1 MIIFSYK
8 QNVSYVLKTYTS
20 ITESVKKQ
28 IEILYA
34 EDKKNGSD
42 AVIEFEQE
50 KKIREDYLDNYKS
63 TVFIMLFSYFEEYL
77 YHASKSADLNDDN
90 KQNKGSGIKR
100 FKPALIKLK
109 YDLQDSEW
117 DLLNSFGDVRNA
129 LLHANGMVNLV
140 DNIENLEIT
149 INKLNKAFDREIIY
163 IKDLW
168 SDATKDAH
176 PKSNPPRKLKIT
188 EDFNFCFAGT
198 TCNFFQKNHKE
209 LSAYY
214 LMKSKSGDEYEVY
227 EYKIPT
233 QKEKRGKNKSYL
245 HYEYEYRS
253 ADGSL
258 IEKTNEN
265 TFYIPDLKINLYK

>member
-1 MIIFSYK
+1 MPPIFR
-8 QNVSYVLKTYTS
+8 
-20 ITESVKKQ
+20 I
-28 IEILYA
+28 
-34 EDKKNGSD
+34 
-42 AVIEFEQE
+42 
-50 KKIREDYLDNYKS
+50 
-63 TVFIMLFSYFEEYL
+63 
-77 YHASKSADLNDDN
+77 ASKSADLNEDN
-90 KQNKGSGIKR
+90 KQKKSSGIKR

-109 YDLQDSEW
+109 YDLRDSEW
-117 DLLNSFGDVRNA
+117 DLLNSFGDVRNS

-168 SDATKDAH
+168 SDATKAAH

-188 EDFNFCFAGT
+188 EDFNSCFAGT

-214 LMKSKSGDEYEVY
+214 LMKSKAGDEYEVY

-233 QKEKRGKNKSYL
+233 QKEKRGKNKSYF

-258 IEKTNEN
+258 IEKINES
-265 TFYIPDLKINLYK
+265 TFYIPDLKIDLYK